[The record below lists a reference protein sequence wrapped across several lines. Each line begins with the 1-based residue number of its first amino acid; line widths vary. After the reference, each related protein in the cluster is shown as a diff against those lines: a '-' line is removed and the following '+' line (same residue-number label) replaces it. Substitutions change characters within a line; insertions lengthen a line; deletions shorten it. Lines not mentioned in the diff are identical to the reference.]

1 MPNRILRLVALAVIA
16 VGGGYLLT
24 TPPVSA
30 QALKTCSC
38 TSCSGATCTG
48 KFCQTN
54 GCNCEY
60 L

>member
-1 MPNRILRLVALAVIA
+1 MPSWILRLVALAIIA

-24 TPPVSA
+24 TPPASA
-30 QALKTCSC
+30 QELKTCAC

-54 GCNCEY
+54 GCNCEC